1 LKSPLS
7 NHRFLL
13 TSQRGFTFFELIV
26 VMILLVF
33 AGSLVYVSVGRSM
46 NRNQG
51 KMFTREMAAMIK
63 KARISAIS
71 QGLPVMFHVSSSE
84 RHCWIHGDDHVL
96 DIPEDILIEGEG
108 IQYID
113 NDIHAIYFYPDGSS
127 SGGTLSVLSNG
138 QVLYMVRVDMLTGI
152 LTPLTGHES

>member
-1 LKSPLS
+1 
-7 NHRFLL
+7 
-13 TSQRGFTFFELIV
+13 
-26 VMILLVF
+26 MILLVF

-51 KMFTREMAAMIK
+51 KMFTKEMATMIK

-71 QGLPVMFHVSSSE
+71 QGLPVMFHISSAD
-84 RHCWIHGDDHVL
+84 RHCWIHGDDRVL

-113 NDIHAIYFYPDGSS
+113 ND
-127 SGGTLSVLSNG
+127 TLSVLSNG
-138 QVLYMVRVDMLTGI
+138 QMLYMVRVDMLTGI